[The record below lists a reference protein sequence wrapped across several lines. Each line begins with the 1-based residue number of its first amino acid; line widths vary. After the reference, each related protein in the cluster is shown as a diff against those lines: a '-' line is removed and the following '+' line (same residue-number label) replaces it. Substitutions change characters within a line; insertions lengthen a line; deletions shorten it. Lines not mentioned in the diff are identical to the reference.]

1 MVGWYLP
8 HKLVRDEFT
17 NWGTL
22 RGSLFHVYLFAIKYL
37 CPACILIIFLHQFGL
52 I

>member
-1 MVGWYLP
+1 M
-8 HKLVRDEFT
+8 VRDEFT

-22 RGSLFHVYLFAIKYL
+22 RGKLFHTYLFCIKYV
-37 CPACILIIFLHQFGL
+37 CPVCILLIFLHQFGL